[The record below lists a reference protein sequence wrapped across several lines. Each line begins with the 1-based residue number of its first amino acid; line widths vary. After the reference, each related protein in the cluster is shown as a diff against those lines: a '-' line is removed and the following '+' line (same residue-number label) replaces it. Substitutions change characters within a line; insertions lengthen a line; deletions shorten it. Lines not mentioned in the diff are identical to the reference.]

1 VVAKDDLS
9 NLLSQLD
16 EETRK
21 RWERYL
27 LHVDTEVS
35 ERGPQVVREHLDA
48 ALEHLL
54 AVGWALHRCYAVDDA
69 TQRVMGPLGDA
80 ASTVE
85 QLRQVLDEI
94 AKKPEWS
101 Q

>member
-1 VVAKDDLS
+1 MAKADLAD
-9 NLLSQLD
+9 LLSQLD
-16 EETRK
+16 EETRV

-27 LHVDTEVS
+27 EAIEAEIS
-35 ERGPQVVREHLDA
+35 ERGPAIVREHLDA

-54 AVGWALHRCYAVDDA
+54 AVGWALHRCYANDE
-69 TQRVMGPLGDA
+69 TSPVMGPLGDA

-85 QLRQVLDEI
+85 LLRKEI
-94 AKKPEWS
+94 DRLAKKPEWS

>member
-1 VVAKDDLS
+1 VAKTDLAE
-9 NLLSQLD
+9 LLAQLD
-16 EETRK
+16 DETRV

-27 LHVDTEVS
+27 LEVDAEVS
-35 ERGPQVVREHLDA
+35 EKGPAACREHLER

-54 AVGWALHRCYAVDDA
+54 AVGWALHRCYSTDEADH
-69 TQRVMGPLGDA
+69 VMGRLGDA
-80 ASTVE
+80 ATTVE
-85 QLRQVLDEI
+85 SLRTTLDQI